1 MVIVMKKMIILV
13 CFLLL
18 LVGCGEKEMKE
29 NNKSIKEDK
38 VSINKITC
46 DKMKELMNDGAILI
60 DVREKD
66 EYDERHLDKAI
77 NISYTVISQEI
88 SNYVPNKDN
97 KIIVYCKSGARSNKA
112 ANYLLEAGYTNIYDL
127 GSINNCD
134 TN

>member
-1 MVIVMKKMIILV
+1 MRKMIILV

-18 LVGCGEKEMKE
+18 IVGCGEKEMKD
-29 NNKSIKEDK
+29 NNKSISENK

-60 DVREKD
+60 DVREID
-66 EYDERHLDKAI
+66 EYNERHLDKAI
-77 NISYTVISQEI
+77 NISYTIIKDEI
-88 SNYVPNKDN
+88 SKYVANKDD

-112 ANYLLEAGYTNIYDL
+112 ANYLLEAGYNNIFDL

-134 TN
+134 NN

>member
-1 MVIVMKKMIILV
+1 MRKMIILV

-18 LVGCGEKEMKE
+18 IVGCGEKEMKD
-29 NNKSIKEDK
+29 NNKSISENK

-60 DVREKD
+60 DVREID
-66 EYDERHLDKAI
+66 EYNEGHLDKAI
-77 NISYTVISQEI
+77 NISYTIIKDEI
-88 SNYVPNKDN
+88 SKYVANKDD

-112 ANYLLEAGYTNIYDL
+112 ANYLLEAGYNNIFDL

-134 TN
+134 NN

>member
-1 MVIVMKKMIILV
+1 MKKMIILV

-18 LVGCGEKEMKE
+18 IVGCGEKEMKD
-29 NNKSIKEDK
+29 NNKSISENK

-66 EYDERHLDKAI
+66 EYNERHLDKAI
-77 NISYTVISQEI
+77 NISYTIIKDEI
-88 SNYVPNKDN
+88 SKYVANKDD

-112 ANYLLEAGYTNIYDL
+112 ANYLLEAGYSNIYDL
-127 GSINNCD
+127 GSINNCE